1 LYKSFYSHLL
11 GVSKNN
17 DFFVPVFCA
26 CKNSLHA
33 ILAIS
38 ARTHGTDD
46 CMDAGAKTMH
56 GAIVE
61 NQGVR
66 VVHEDLCTERPKVG
80 TTRRRPQSRE
90 KCFFVDALLI
100 GAALLMFLTV
110 SSVRAETWRLE
121 TWSVPF
127 DYSSDSHFIDYE
139 PTTVASR
146 QWHLCIAYPHLKD
159 AYWLNVNYGMVQ
171 VAKRLG
177 ISFTLVEAGGYPHLE
192 RQRQQIEQC
201 TADGADALIVGP
213 VSFRG
218 LNETITEVA
227 KKMPVLATVN
237 DIDNMGIAAK
247 SGVSWVTMGHSAG
260 EYLAKRHPLGSTPVT
275 VAWFPGP
282 KGAGWVGFIE
292 SGFKSGLAD
301 SAVKVVV
308 TKWGDTGKE
317 IQRTLVQ
324 EVLESH
330 PDVDY
335 IVGNALMAEA
345 AISTLLNRKLDNEIK
360 IISTYFTPAVYRG
373 IRRGRILAAPT
384 DAPVMQGR
392 ISIDQ
397 AVRILEGRDY
407 VKHTGPKIQMIDEN
421 NWQEINIAD
430 SLAPPS
436 FLPAFVWP

>member
-1 LYKSFYSHLL
+1 MS
-11 GVSKNN
+11 
-17 DFFVPVFCA
+17 
-26 CKNSLHA
+26 
-33 ILAIS
+33 
-38 ARTHGTDD
+38 T
-46 CMDAGAKTMH
+46 
-56 GAIVE
+56 
-61 NQGVR
+61 
-66 VVHEDLCTERPKVG
+66 
-80 TTRRRPQSRE
+80 
-90 KCFFVDALLI
+90 LLI
-100 GAALLMFLTV
+100 SLIASSAL
-110 SSVRAETWRLE
+110 AETWRLE

-127 DYSSDSHFIDYE
+127 DYSSDSHFIDYK
-139 PTTVASR
+139 PTKVATR

-159 AYWLNVNYGMVQ
+159 AYWLNVNSGMVQ
-171 VAKRLG
+171 EAKRLG
-177 ISFTLVEAGGYPHLE
+177 ISFTLVEAGGYPRLE

-213 VSFRG
+213 VSFHG
-218 LNETITEVA
+218 LNETIINIA

-237 DIDNMGIAAK
+237 DIDNIGITAK

-260 EYLAKRHPLGSTPVT
+260 EYLAKRHPLGSKPVT

-301 SAVKVVV
+301 SAVKIVV

-345 AISTLLNRKLDNEIK
+345 AISTLINRKLENDIK
-360 IISTYFTPAVYRG
+360 IVSTYFTPAVYRG

-392 ISIDQ
+392 IAIDQ

-407 VKHTGPKIQMIDEN
+407 VKHAGPKIEMIDEN
-421 NWQEINIAD
+421 NWQAINISD